1 MFLLCS
7 RSGSP
12 KQSRPTPA
20 PAWIAPA
27 EAIVAAYLEEAD
39 GDAILAL
46 HRAVA
51 DALTDLCEAERRTLR
66 RDRLISHGYVRGRP
80 DRDA

>member
-1 MFLLCS
+1 MQ
-7 RSGSP
+7 P
-12 KQSRPTPA
+12 RPNTLSEWA
-20 PAWIAPA
+20 APA
-27 EAIVAAYLEEAD
+27 EAIVSAYLEEAG

-66 RDRLISHGYVRGRP
+66 RDRLISHGYVRGRA
-80 DRDA
+80 DSAG